1 MYWCRKGSVKLNEL
15 KGKLPS
21 EPMGWSFDAAKILL
35 TALIIFSI
43 VQISERSTLMAAV
56 LASIPIVSVLS
67 MIMMFHEGQT
77 AVEISAFAR
86 DIVWLLI
93 PSLLMFIVMPWLI
106 ESRNWEFY
114 PALAAG
120 LACTVTGYFVMV
132 QAMERFGLSA

>member
-1 MYWCRKGSVKLNEL
+1 MYWCRKGGAELNEL
-15 KGKLPS
+15 KGKFPAG
-21 EPMGWSFDAAKILL
+21 PMGWTFDVGKILL
-35 TALIIFSI
+35 TALIIFAI
-43 VQISERSTLMAAV
+43 TQISDRSTLMAAL

-67 MIMMFHEGQT
+67 MMMMFHEGQT

-106 ESRNWEFY
+106 DSRSWDFY

-132 QAMERFGLSA
+132 QAMEKFGLSA